1 MQQPDKEN
9 ITFLWRIMLHKST
22 ISFRQISYIIFIDP
36 NTNLCTYPATQW
48 VLSTST
54 GTWPKKKKIKAWCSH
69 QSELICNALP
79 ILLTSTEVMH
89 SKNKEA
95 IDDSTSY
102 NGNKKLMH
110 QNTTYITYFSL
121 NKSSNSLIYCIG
133 EFLAPLKSMN
143 IRTKISF
150 WCFPTNSKAW
160 SWSKYTRWF

>member
-1 MQQPDKEN
+1 M
-9 ITFLWRIMLHKST
+9 H
-22 ISFRQISYIIFIDP
+22 ISSYPMSVVHFYWYM
-36 NTNLCTYPATQW
+36 T
-48 VLSTST
+48 
-54 GTWPKKKKIKAWCSH
+54 KKKKIKAWCSH

-121 NKSSNSLIYCIG
+121 NKSSNSLIYCIVNFWLHWSQWILEQRSLSDVFLQTPKPDLG
-133 EFLAPLKSMN
+133 ANIQDGFNFRQMIDQLHGITQIEFVESG
-143 IRTKISF
+143 S
-150 WCFPTNSKAW
+150 
-160 SWSKYTRWF
+160 